1 MNHTDK
7 NFEQKL
13 ARLQEIVRRLENQE
27 LPLEEG
33 LELFK
38 EGSELVQNLREH
50 LEQARHKVQIYSQG
64 MLQDFAPENQ
74 DTEQGS
80 FDNEKDA

>member
-50 LEQARHKVQIYSQG
+50 LEQARQSTGRMRLPPAIR
-64 MLQDFAPENQ
+64 L
-74 DTEQGS
+74 
-80 FDNEKDA
+80 